1 MQIRNNLEEQ
11 TPSGHWDRANFDSWL
26 MLFYNNVAQ
35 KRHNYGHKLFA
46 HLRSAV
52 VGILHINFAVVLHP
66 SFAAMTLGCRD
77 RSSLPLSMGL
87 SFRST

>member
-1 MQIRNNLEEQ
+1 MQIRNNLEGQ

-46 HLRSAV
+46 H
-52 VGILHINFAVVLHP
+52 FAFSGCSH
-66 SFAAMTLGCRD
+66 FAHLIWPRPFT
-77 RSSLPLSMGL
+77 
-87 SFRST
+87 FRSLQ

>member
-46 HLRSAV
+46 HFAFSGCSLCTLILPRS
-52 VGILHINFAVVLHP
+52 F
-66 SFAAMTLGCRD
+66 T
-77 RSSLPLSMGL
+77 
-87 SFRST
+87 FRSLQ